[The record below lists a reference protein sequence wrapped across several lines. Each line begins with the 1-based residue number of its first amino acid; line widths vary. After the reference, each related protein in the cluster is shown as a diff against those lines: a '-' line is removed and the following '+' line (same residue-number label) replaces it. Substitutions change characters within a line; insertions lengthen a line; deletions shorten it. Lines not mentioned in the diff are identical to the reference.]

1 MYSASVI
8 RNLTAFAISRGL
20 PDFLRAILDNISFF
34 LLDLFSSDTA
44 HMIAPGETPLTLM
57 LGASS
62 FANDFVTVSYTH
74 LRAHET

>member
-62 FANDFVTVSYTH
+62 FANDFV
-74 LRAHET
+74 RASSPALLIL

>member
-34 LLDLFSSDTA
+34 LLDLFSSDTGVSA
-44 HMIAPGETPLTLM
+44 LT
-57 LGASS
+57 A
-62 FANDFVTVSYTH
+62 
-74 LRAHET
+74 